1 MSLNDGLL
9 FAISLCF
16 LGFYY
21 MIFNSDIF
29 IESAL
34 SGPDFSRMI
43 LDGTYVTTLLGD
55 IVIMI
60 MMIMFYAAT
69 YMLLINLM

>member
-16 LGFYY
+16 MGFYY

-29 IESAL
+29 IESVL
-34 SGPDFSRMI
+34 SGPNFTRMVS
-43 LDGTYVTTLLGD
+43 DGTYVTNLSGD

-60 MMIMFYAAT
+60 LVIMFYAAT